1 MSAPLPT
8 IFVAAPAQPRLAEG
22 AVHLWRADLLSNA
35 EACSSALS
43 PEEWLRAGR
52 FHFARDRRRY
62 VAAHG
67 LLRTILAKYT
77 GLAPHELCFG
87 AGPHGKPMLEPN
99 FTGLQFNL
107 SHSDELMLLAVT
119 RSREVGVD
127 LECMRENVPYESL
140 AAHYFPP
147 TEAWHIRT
155 SPPAERAGLFYE
167 AWTSTEARLKAAGTG
182 FAEPASVIQPD
193 RWSLRTLTPATGYAA
208 ALAVEGDDFDLQCWA
223 WPS

>member
-1 MSAPLPT
+1 MSTPLPT
-8 IFVAAPAQPRLAEG
+8 IFAAAPAEPRLGPGE
-22 AVHLWRADLLSNA
+22 VHLWRAALQGEPEEYSGI
-35 EACSSALS
+35 LS
-43 PEEWLRAGR
+43 PEEWVRAGR
-52 FHFARDRRRY
+52 FHFERDRRRY

-67 LLRTILAKYT
+67 LLRIILSKYT
-77 GLAPHELCFG
+77 GIAADELRFG
-87 AGPHGKPMLEPN
+87 AGPHGKPLLEPN

-107 SHSDELMLLAVT
+107 SHSDDLMLLAVS
-119 RSREVGVD
+119 RAREVGVD
-127 LECMRENVPYESL
+127 LELMREGVPYESL

-147 TEAWHIRT
+147 GEAWQIRT

-182 FAEPASVIQPD
+182 FAEPGSVIQPD

-208 ALAVEGDDFDLQCWA
+208 ALAVEGGAFELACWA